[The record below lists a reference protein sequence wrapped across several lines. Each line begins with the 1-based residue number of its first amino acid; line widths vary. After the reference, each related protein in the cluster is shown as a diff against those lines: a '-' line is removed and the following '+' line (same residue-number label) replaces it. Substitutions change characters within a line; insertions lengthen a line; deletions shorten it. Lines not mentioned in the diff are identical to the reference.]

1 MEARSNWAGMVAGL
15 RTTPQ
20 DIRPVYGVV
29 SGNRFI
35 PVPYIMRADSYV
47 ELRVVLPDRFA
58 ASG

>member
-29 SGNRFI
+29 SRYCFI
-35 PVPYIMRADSYV
+35 PALYNLPADSYI
-47 ELRVVLPDRFA
+47 ELRVVLPDRFT